1 MCYHILHIIH
11 NDFSCLELKGN
22 SEREKSSN
30 LKRIFEIIRHPCISI
45 VVLFLLSYNSTSFF
59 FNGCLLEQ
67 YGTFRAIMG
76 NLIFFLQF
84 SCRNMQVIDFLFI

>member
-59 FNGCLLEQ
+59 LMVVCWNSM
-67 YGTFRAIMG
+67 A
-76 NLIFFLQF
+76 
-84 SCRNMQVIDFLFI
+84 LFGPLWEI